1 MNSPPNNPNS
11 NPVSNPLSN
20 PVTEGDI
27 ANYLANSPD
36 FFERHAEMLAA
47 VHLRSPHN
55 GRSVSLQ
62 ERQAEMLRDKIKVG
76 ERRMMDM
83 IRNGTDNSLLS
94 DKLLNWTRSLFL
106 VNDAFA
112 LPECIASEIQ
122 DQFMVPQVAIKVWD
136 VAPAFAHADFAQGV
150 SDDAKLFASSMAEPF
165 CGLNT
170 GFEAVSW
177 LTDSSTATSLA
188 MLPLRMRE
196 PGQTWGGMAQTS
208 APLATTMQPAL
219 LPAFG
224 MLVLASPDAQR
235 FNSSMGTDFL
245 ERISEL
251 SSAALSRLR

>member
-1 MNSPPNNPNS
+1 MITTLSS
-11 NPVSNPLSN
+11 AISN
-20 PVTEGDI
+20 PVTEADI

-36 FFERHAEMLAA
+36 FFERHAELLAA
-47 VHLRSPHN
+47 VHLTSPHN

-62 ERQAEMLRDKIKVG
+62 ERQAEMLRDKIKAG

-83 IRNGTDNSLLS
+83 IRNGTDNTLLS
-94 DKLLNWTRSLFL
+94 DKLLGWTRSLFL

-112 LPECIASEIQ
+112 LPERIASEIK

-136 VAPAFAHADFAQGV
+136 VAPAFAHAAFAAGA

-177 LTDSSTATSLA
+177 LEDAPAAVSLA

-208 APLATTMQPAL
+208 ASLAASMQPAL

-235 FNSSMGTDFL
+235 FNSGMGTDFL
-245 ERISEL
+245 ERIAEL
-251 SSAALSRLR
+251 ASAALSRLR

>member
-1 MNSPPNNPNS
+1 MNTTPTHPLT
-11 NPVSNPLSN
+11 NPLTN

-36 FFERHAEMLAA
+36 FFERHAELLAA
-47 VHLRSPHN
+47 VHLSSPHN

-62 ERQAEMLRDKIKVG
+62 ERQAEMLRDKIKAG
-76 ERRMMDM
+76 ERRMMEM
-83 IRNGTDNSLLS
+83 IRNGSDNTLLS
-94 DKLLNWTRSLFL
+94 EKLLNWTRSLFL

-112 LPECIASEIQ
+112 LPERIAGEIK

-136 VAPAFAHADFAQGV
+136 VAPAFAHAEFAQGV
-150 SDDAKLFASSMAEPF
+150 SDDAKLFASSMEEPF

-177 LTDSSTATSLA
+177 LSDPSSATSLA

-196 PGQTWGGMAQTS
+196 PGQTWGGMELIS
-208 APLATTMQPAL
+208 APLAGTMQPAL

-224 MLVLASPDAQR
+224 MLVLSSPDPQR

-245 ERISEL
+245 ERIAEL